1 MALIAPSILS
11 ADFARIGEAVALAE
25 EAGADLIHIDVM
37 DGHFVPNLTLGP
49 QLVASLRKMTR
60 LPLDVHLMVEEPRAF
75 VPAFSE
81 AGADW
86 ISFHLEASAHLHK
99 DISLVRELGRK
110 AGLALN
116 PATPVGLLEEIL
128 PDLDFVLLM
137 SVNPGWGGQRFIPS
151 SREKIRS
158 LGARIRER
166 GLGVKIEVDG
176 GVHLGN
182 FEDLIGDGADVLVVG
197 SAIYAAPDPA
207 SVIRR
212 MKETAGAGCGARRP

>member
-11 ADFARIGEAVALAE
+11 ADFACIGEAVALAE
-25 EAGADLIHIDVM
+25 KAGADLIHIDVM

-60 LPLDVHLMVEEPRAF
+60 LPLDVHLMIENPRAF
-75 VPAFSE
+75 IPAFAE

-86 ISFHLEASAHLHK
+86 ISFHQEASAHIHK
-99 DISLVRELGRK
+99 DVSLIRELGRK

-116 PATPVGLLEEIL
+116 PATPLDVLEEIL

-151 SREKIRS
+151 SRKKIRS
-158 LGARIRER
+158 LAATIRER
-166 GLGVKIEVDG
+166 GLGVLIEVDG
-176 GVHLGN
+176 GVNLAN
-182 FEDLIGDGADVLVVG
+182 FEDLTADGTGVLVAG
-197 SAIYAAPDPA
+197 SAIYGATDPA
-207 SVIRR
+207 GVIRR
-212 MKETAGAGCGARRP
+212 MKGSAGTRGGERP

>member
-60 LPLDVHLMVEEPRAF
+60 LPLDVHLMIEEPRAF
-75 VPAFSE
+75 IPAFSE

-99 DISLVRELGRK
+99 DVSLVRELGRK

-116 PATPVGLLEEIL
+116 PATPIGLLEEIL

-158 LGARIRER
+158 LGTRIRER
-166 GLGVKIEVDG
+166 GLDLLLEVDG
-176 GVHLGN
+176 GVNLGN
-182 FEDLIGDGADVLVVG
+182 FEDLIADGADVLVVG

-212 MKETAGAGCGARRP
+212 MKETAGARRP

>member
-11 ADFARIGEAVALAE
+11 ADFARLGEAVALAE
-25 EAGADLIHIDVM
+25 KAGADLVHIDVM

-60 LPLDVHLMVEEPRAF
+60 LPLDVHLMIDDPRAF
-75 VPAFSE
+75 IPAFSE

-99 DISLVRELGRK
+99 DVSLVRELGRK

-116 PATPVGLLEEIL
+116 PATPISLLEEIL

-151 SREKIRS
+151 ARKKIKA
-158 LGARIRER
+158 LGTRIRER
-166 GLGVKIEVDG
+166 GLDVLIEVDG
-176 GVHLGN
+176 GVNLGN
-182 FEDLIGDGADVLVVG
+182 FEDLVADGADVLVAG

-207 SVIRR
+207 AVIRR
-212 MKETAGAGCGARRP
+212 MKDTAEARGGARRP

>member
-166 GLGVKIEVDG
+166 GLNVKVEVDG

-212 MKETAGAGCGARRP
+212 MKETAGVGCGARRP

>member
-1 MALIAPSILS
+1 
-11 ADFARIGEAVALAE
+11 
-25 EAGADLIHIDVM
+25 
-37 DGHFVPNLTLGP
+37 
-49 QLVASLRKMTR
+49 
-60 LPLDVHLMVEEPRAF
+60 MVEEPRAF
-75 VPAFSE
+75 VPVFSE

-166 GLGVKIEVDG
+166 GLNVKVEVDG

-212 MKETAGAGCGARRP
+212 MKETAGVGCGARRP

>member
-25 EAGADLIHIDVM
+25 EAGADLVHIDVM

-60 LPLDVHLMVEEPRAF
+60 LPLDVHLMVENPRAF
-75 VPAFSE
+75 IPAFSE

-99 DISLVRELGRK
+99 DVSLVRELGRK

-116 PATPVGLLEEIL
+116 PATPIALLDEIL

-137 SVNPGWGGQRFIPS
+137 SVNPGWGGQRFIAS
-151 SREKIRS
+151 SRKKIRS
-158 LGARIRER
+158 LGTRIRER
-166 GLGVKIEVDG
+166 GLGVLVEVDG
-176 GVHLGN
+176 GVNTGN
-182 FEDLIGDGADVLVVG
+182 FEDLVADGTDVLVVG
-197 SAIYAAPDPA
+197 SAIYTAPDPA

-212 MKETAGAGCGARRP
+212 MKEAVGARGGARRP

>member
-25 EAGADLIHIDVM
+25 KAGADLIHIDVM

-60 LPLDVHLMVEEPRAF
+60 LPLDVHLMIEEPRAF
-75 VPAFSE
+75 IPAFSE

-116 PATPVGLLEEIL
+116 PATPAALLEEIL

-137 SVNPGWGGQRFIPS
+137 SVNPGWGGQRFIDS

-166 GLGVKIEVDG
+166 GLDVLVEVDG
-176 GVHLGN
+176 GINLGN
-182 FEDLIGDGADVLVVG
+182 FEDIIADGAGALVVG

-212 MKETAGAGCGARRP
+212 MKETAGARRP

>member
-11 ADFARIGEAVALAE
+11 ADFARIGEAVVLAE
-25 EAGADLIHIDVM
+25 KAGADLIHIDVM

-60 LPLDVHLMVEEPRAF
+60 LPLDVHLMVEDPRAF
-75 VPAFSE
+75 IPAFSE

-86 ISFHLEASAHLHK
+86 ISLHLEASAHLHK
-99 DISLVRELGRK
+99 DVSLVKELGRK

-116 PATPVGLLEEIL
+116 PATPVALLEEIL

-166 GLGVKIEVDG
+166 GLDVLIEVDG
-176 GVHLGN
+176 GVSLGN
-182 FEDLIGDGADVLVVG
+182 YEDLIGDGADILVVG
-197 SAIYAAPDPA
+197 SAIYAASDPA
-207 SVIRR
+207 SVILR
-212 MKETAGAGCGARRP
+212 MKETAGARKGARQP

>member
-11 ADFARIGEAVALAE
+11 ADFARIGEAVVLAE
-25 EAGADLIHIDVM
+25 KAGADLIHIDVM

-75 VPAFSE
+75 IPAFSE

-86 ISFHLEASAHLHK
+86 ISLHLEASAHLHK
-99 DISLVRELGRK
+99 DVSLVRELGRK

-116 PATPVGLLEEIL
+116 PATPIALLEEIL

-158 LGARIRER
+158 LGERIRER
-166 GLGVKIEVDG
+166 GLDVLIEVDG
-176 GVHLGN
+176 GVSLEN
-182 FEDLIGDGADVLVVG
+182 FEDLIGDGADILVVG

-212 MKETAGAGCGARRP
+212 MKETAGAREGAQRP

>member
-25 EAGADLIHIDVM
+25 KAGADLIHIDVM
-37 DGHFVPNLTLGP
+37 DGQFVPNLTLGP

-60 LPLDVHLMVEEPRAF
+60 LPLDVHLMIEEPRAF
-75 VPAFSE
+75 IPAFSE

-116 PATPVGLLEEIL
+116 PATPAALLEEIL

-137 SVNPGWGGQRFIPS
+137 SVNPGWGGQRFIDS

-166 GLGVKIEVDG
+166 GLDVIVEVDG
-176 GVHLGN
+176 GINLGN
-182 FEDLIGDGADVLVVG
+182 FEDIIDDGAGVLVVG

-212 MKETAGAGCGARRP
+212 MKETAGARRP

>member
-25 EAGADLIHIDVM
+25 EAGADLVHIDVM

-60 LPLDVHLMVEEPRAF
+60 LPLDVHLMVENPRAF
-75 VPAFSE
+75 IPAFSE

-99 DISLVRELGRK
+99 DVSLVRELGRK

-116 PATPVGLLEEIL
+116 PATPVALLEEIL

-151 SREKIRS
+151 SRKKIRA
-158 LGARIRER
+158 LGTRIRER
-166 GLGVKIEVDG
+166 GLDVLIELDG
-176 GVHLGN
+176 GVNLGN
-182 FEDLIGDGADVLVVG
+182 FEDLIADGVDVLVAG

-207 SVIRR
+207 AVIRR
-212 MKETAGAGCGARRP
+212 MKNAAGTRDRARQP

>member
-25 EAGADLIHIDVM
+25 EAAADLIHIDVM

-116 PATPVGLLEEIL
+116 PATPIGLLEEIL

-158 LGARIRER
+158 LAARIRER
-166 GLGVKIEVDG
+166 GLGVRIEVDG
-176 GVHLGN
+176 GVNTDN
-182 FEDLIGDGADVLVVG
+182 FEDLAGDGADVLVVG

-212 MKETAGAGCGARRP
+212 MKGTAGARRP

>member
-25 EAGADLIHIDVM
+25 EAGADLVHIDVM

-60 LPLDVHLMVEEPRAF
+60 LPLDVHLMVENPRAF
-75 VPAFSE
+75 IPAFSE

-99 DISLVRELGRK
+99 DVSLVRELGRK

-116 PATPVGLLEEIL
+116 PATPVALLEEIL

-151 SREKIRS
+151 SRKKIRA
-158 LGARIRER
+158 LGTRIREK
-166 GLGVKIEVDG
+166 GLGVLIEVDG
-176 GVHLGN
+176 GVNLGN
-182 FEDLIGDGADVLVVG
+182 FEDLVADGVDVLVAG

-207 SVIRR
+207 AVIRR
-212 MKETAGAGCGARRP
+212 MKDAAGARGGERRP

>member
-1 MALIAPSILS
+1 
-11 ADFARIGEAVALAE
+11 
-25 EAGADLIHIDVM
+25 
-37 DGHFVPNLTLGP
+37 
-49 QLVASLRKMTR
+49 
-60 LPLDVHLMVEEPRAF
+60 MVEEPRTF
-75 VPAFSE
+75 IPAFSE

-86 ISFHLEASAHLHK
+86 ISLHLEASAHLHK
-99 DISLVRELGRK
+99 DVSLIRELGRK

-116 PATPVGLLEEIL
+116 PATPMAMLEEIL

-166 GLGVKIEVDG
+166 GLDVLIEVDG
-176 GVHLGN
+176 GVNPGN
-182 FEDLIGDGADVLVVG
+182 CGDLVADGADILVVG

-212 MKETAGAGCGARRP
+212 MKETAGAREGARRP

>member
-25 EAGADLIHIDVM
+25 KAGADLIHIDVM

-49 QLVASLRKMTR
+49 QLVASVRKMTR

-75 VPAFSE
+75 IPLFSE

-99 DISLVRELGRK
+99 DVSLVHELGRK

-116 PATPVGLLEEIL
+116 PATPIALLEEIL

-137 SVNPGWGGQRFIPS
+137 SVNPGWGGQRFIVS
-151 SREKIRS
+151 SRKKIRS
-158 LGARIRER
+158 LGTRIRER
-166 GLGVKIEVDG
+166 GLDVLVEVDG
-176 GVHLGN
+176 GVNAGN
-182 FEDLIGDGADVLVVG
+182 FEDLVADGTDVLVVG
-197 SAIYAAPDPA
+197 SAIYTAPDPA
-207 SVIRR
+207 AVIRR
-212 MKETAGAGCGARRP
+212 MKETVGTLGGARRP